1 MKKIV
6 LASVAA
12 TALIAGL
19 GPVKAEEPGEQQLL
33 SQRGTFQGD
42 QQGSASYGSAPFVS
56 SEFIVSDR
64 YGPLGYVPVAG
75 PAIGGIFSGLGGYD
89 YED

>member
-1 MKKIV
+1 MRKII

-33 SQRGTFQGD
+33 SQRGTMQGN
-42 QQGSASYGSAPFVS
+42 QIGSSSYGSSPQTS
-56 SEFIVSDR
+56 SEFFVSER
-64 YGPLGYVPVAG
+64 YGPVGYLPIVG
-75 PAIGGIFSGLGGYD
+75 PAVGGVLFGAGN
-89 YED
+89 

>member
-1 MKKIV
+1 MRKII

-19 GPVKAEEPGEQQLL
+19 GAVKAEEPGEQQLL
-33 SQRGTFQGD
+33 SQRGTAQGD
-42 QQGSASYGSAPFVS
+42 QLGSSSYGSAPLAS
-56 SEFIVSDR
+56 SEFFVSER
-64 YGPLGYVPVAG
+64 YGALGYVPIVG
-75 PAIGGIFSGLGGYD
+75 PAVGGIFAGPGYD

>member
-12 TALIAGL
+12 TALVAGI
-19 GPVKAEEPGEQQLL
+19 GAAHAEEPGEQQLL
-33 SQRGTFQGD
+33 EQRGSLQGD
-42 QQGSASYGSAPFVS
+42 QIGSASYGSAPYAS
-56 SEFIVSDR
+56 SEFFVGQR
-64 YGPLGYVPVAG
+64 QGPLGYAPDAG
-75 PAIGGIFSGLGGYD
+75 PLGGGVSTGPGYD